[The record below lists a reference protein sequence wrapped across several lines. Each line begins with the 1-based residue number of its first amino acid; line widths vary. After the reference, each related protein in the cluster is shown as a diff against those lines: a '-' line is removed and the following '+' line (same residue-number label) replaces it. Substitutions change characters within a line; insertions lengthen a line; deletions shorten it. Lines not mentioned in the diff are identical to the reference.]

1 MVSTEGAQENRYQLS
16 LHSTHTGF
24 SLLYPRPNY
33 RCSDRRVFIAVSTLL
48 FIHMCIETV
57 ISAIQQVYILVIK
70 YISVEFRYK
79 QQTLYDRIR
88 FDSSEKFLFSL
99 FVSSTL
105 LLLLF
110 LYFLFYHF
118 IISSG
123 CLLIGK
129 RNHLYA
135 KPL

>member
-1 MVSTEGAQENRYQLS
+1 M
-16 LHSTHTGF
+16 
-24 SLLYPRPNY
+24 
-33 RCSDRRVFIAVSTLL
+33 
-48 FIHMCIETV
+48 
-57 ISAIQQVYILVIK
+57 LVIK
-70 YISVEFRYK
+70 HISVEFRSK

-88 FDSSEKFLFSL
+88 LDSSEKFLFSL
-99 FVSSTL
+99 FVSSTLLLLLLL